1 MGEEGEGRRGN
12 CTCILANMAE
22 EEVAKLIVGND
33 SGMCKA
39 SFADGRAKDVFI
51 DQEQFLCVKR
61 DEERDED
68 EKRERHVKRDRDENR
83 ES

>member
-1 MGEEGEGRRGN
+1 MGEWGAGGEEKGN
-12 CTCILANMAE
+12 CTYIPASMAE

-39 SFADGRAKDVFI
+39 SFAGDVPRRT
-51 DQEQFLCVKR
+51 EVLCVKR

-68 EKRERHVKRDRDENR
+68 EKRERHVKRERGEI
-83 ES
+83 